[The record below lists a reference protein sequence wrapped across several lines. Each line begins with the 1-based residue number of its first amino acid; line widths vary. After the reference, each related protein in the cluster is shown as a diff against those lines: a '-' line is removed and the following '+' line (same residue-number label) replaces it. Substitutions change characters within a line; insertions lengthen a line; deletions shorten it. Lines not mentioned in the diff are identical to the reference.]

1 VGHRTGAYNIPLRF
15 HTTET
20 TRRGYGKVPNEN
32 FIADLKALF
41 NPETDTIL
49 FICRLWD
56 ASNSMFLMDY
66 LTEIEVKCQRSVWTS
81 NSG

>member
-49 FICRLWD
+49 FICRGGERSIPATELLAD
-56 ASNSMFLMDY
+56 ARD
-66 LTEIEVKCQRSVWTS
+66 
-81 NSG
+81 